1 MTVIMVDAW
10 ARVDDGH
17 RCGGPGRLPAR
28 SGRRPGIAFGGDD
41 NPEQW
46 PEEIWPEYIAL
57 MRQAVSRWSPSGC
70 SAGRNAA
77 PPWAA
82 FDEIAGS
89 AVEAAAAVT
98 GGSGF
103 GLGLPCQQDARRPA
117 TASWVFAIN
126 HCTAEV
132 ELLVLGWNLLTA
144 GAVTGTLLLPGGG
157 CAVDRELTESS
168 RRSSRAFARSRSAT
182 RDQASERTAV
192 DS

>member
-1 MTVIMVDAW
+1 M
-10 ARVDDGH
+10 
-17 RCGGPGRLPAR
+17 
-28 SGRRPGIAFGGDD
+28 
-41 NPEQW
+41 
-46 PEEIWPEYIAL
+46 
-57 MRQAVSRWSPSGC
+57 
-70 SAGRNAA
+70 
-77 PPWAA
+77 
-82 FDEIAGS
+82 
-89 AVEAAAAVT
+89 EAAAAVT
-98 GGSGF
+98 GGLGF